1 MIKVQRFINQ
11 LLSSNCFI
19 VYDEETLSSL
29 VIDPGSE
36 KSENEIAFIES
47 NHLQLDYI
55 LLTHEHADHTWG
67 VNSLVEQ
74 YPNVKVVCSSLCR
87 DNLPKEVRL
96 FFQLYYDNPSK
107 AYTLSRVDSTTE
119 ELNWHLDWV
128 DHKIT
133 FIPAPGHTLGS
144 ICIAIETF
152 IFGGDTLIQSKPF
165 IRKRNGGSLKQYNE
179 SVECILKNY
188 PEQTLVY
195 PGHGDDF
202 SLYEYVVPEENL
214 KRKV

>member
-19 VYDEETLSSL
+19 VYDDETMRSI

-74 YPNVKVVCSSLCR
+74 YPSVKVVCSSLCR

-96 FFQLYYDNPSK
+96 FFQLYYDNPTC
-107 AYTLSRVDSTTE
+107 AYSLSRVDFTTE
-119 ELNWHLDWV
+119 ELNWHLDW
-128 DHKIT
+128 KGREIT

-144 ICIAIETF
+144 ICISIDNI

-165 IRKRNGGSLKQYNE
+165 IRKRNGGSLKLFNE
-179 SVECILKNY
+179 SVERIMNSY
-188 PEQTLVY
+188 TNQTLVY
-195 PGHGDDF
+195 PGHGEPFMLD
-202 SLYEYVVPEENL
+202 NCN
-214 KRKV
+214 

>member
-19 VYDEETLSSL
+19 VYDDETMSSL

-67 VNSLVEQ
+67 VNSLIER
-74 YPNVKVVCSSLCR
+74 YPKVKVVCSSLCR

-119 ELNWHLDWV
+119 ELNWHLDWEG
-128 DHKIT
+128 HKIT
-133 FIPAPGHTLGS
+133 FIPAPGHSFGS
-144 ICIAIETF
+144 ICLLIDGVLFTGDAIMQT
-152 IFGGDTLIQSKPF
+152 KPYVN
-165 IRKRNGGSLKQYNE
+165 KRNGSIELFYE
-179 SVECILKNY
+179 SRQKVVDTFK
-188 PEQTLVY
+188 PETMVY
-195 PGHGDDF
+195 PGHGEPF
-202 SLYEYVVPEENL
+202 ALSEYQIYHIQ
-214 KRKV
+214 